1 MIFIKDNSQMVFH
14 ARFQLPWWSKN
25 STGKIISPCPFY
37 TYSKRHTSPMKK
49 KLLSLTAK
57 TTLASLALI
66 ALPWTSAAH
75 ANLIDTD
82 GDKLPDTW
90 EISGYDADGDG
101 DIDID
106 FPAMGANPYKKDL
119 FVEMDW
125 MPRADGGI
133 ELAPV
138 EDLDR
143 IVDVFATYPVRN
155 PDGSTGINLHLDA
168 GEARGEKYNLGGGNQ
183 VEYNPLDNH
192 LNDLATIKAQPGNFD
207 PARTGIFY
215 YMIWADLYS
224 KNSSSGLAWTPG
236 MDFLVTV
243 GQTYYGRG
251 NSNVRVGTFIHEFG
265 HNLGLGHGGN
275 DGVNYKPNYLS
286 VMNYSYQ
293 FSGVPRQQGPAYF
306 GYSNRLGMTIDEN
319 AFLEARGL
327 GPASAGYTFTNRRF
341 SLARV
346 AAHKNLDLNMNG
358 QIDTAP
364 IQVDLNNDGK
374 YTQLTAPNDLLL
386 MKFQSRK
393 FAGGASLDEHEHESH
408 IHFNEL
414 TADDARELGLIP

>member
-1 MIFIKDNSQMVFH
+1 
-14 ARFQLPWWSKN
+14 
-25 STGKIISPCPFY
+25 
-37 TYSKRHTSPMKK
+37 MKK

-90 EISGYDADGDG
+90 EISGYDANGDG
-101 DIDID
+101 EIDID
-106 FPAMGANPYKKDL
+106 FPAMGANPYRKDL

-125 MPRADGGI
+125 MPRADGGV

-143 IVDVFATYPVRN
+143 IVDVFAKYPIRN
-155 PDGSTGINLHLDA
+155 PDGSTGISLHLDA
-168 GEARGEKYNLGGGNQ
+168 GDARGEKYNLGGGNQ
-183 VEYNPLDNH
+183 VEYNRLDNH
-192 LNDLATIKAQPGNFD
+192 LNDLATIKNQPGNFD

-224 KNSSSGLAWTPG
+224 NGSSSGVAWSPG

-243 GQTYYGRG
+243 GQTYYGRAS
-251 NSNVRVGTFIHEFG
+251 SNIRVGTFIHEFG
-265 HNLGLGHGGN
+265 HNLALGHGGN
-275 DGVNYKPNYLS
+275 DNINYKPNYLS

-293 FSGVPRQQGPAYF
+293 FNGVPRVSGGNYF
-306 GYSNRLGMTIDEN
+306 GFSNRQGLTLDEN
-319 AFLEARGL
+319 AIIESRGL
-327 GPASAGYTFTNRRF
+327 GPAAAGYTYTNSRF
-341 SLARV
+341 SLSRA
-346 AAHKNLDLNMNG
+346 AAHKNLDFNKNG
-358 QIDTAP
+358 VIDADP
-364 IQVDLNNDGK
+364 IKVDINNDGQ

-386 MKFQSRK
+386 MRFQSRK
-393 FAGGASLDEHEHESH
+393 FAGGASLDEHDHEPH

-414 TADDARELGLIP
+414 TSDDARAQNLIP